1 MKKILNDKKEEML
14 QYEWKDYISILYWCV
29 SYMYME
35 LIFHIAIYGKVDSN
49 ILFPLTFAGLF
60 GMIVSLVV
68 SSIPLKAKKI
78 ISRVVLIMAELV
90 FIGQFIYYK
99 IFRVYF
105 SISSITGAKDAA
117 NFSDI
122 LISVVFKNFYMV
134 VLFMLPYIIF
144 SIFKKYILH
153 NIKIVSRRN
162 LINIVLII
170 LMLIMSASILANV
183 NQREKYSPKQLFFKE
198 NILELSMQKL
208 GVIVSSFKDVKA
220 VVSGQNNNM
229 GMEDP
234 GSIENLN
241 YMSKK
246 DLEGISREPNI
257 DKNVN
262 LKDIYYNSND
272 YYFRVTTSKIGKVV
286 PTYQN
291 KYTGMFKGY
300 NIVFVTAESLSK
312 FAISKEVTPTL
323 YKIFNEGFV
332 FNNFYNPLWY
342 HSTID
347 GEYVNCLSQYP
358 SPSRWCLKKSAD
370 TYQPYALGNVMN
382 SQGYKSYAYHDYSAA
397 YYDRT
402 KTHPNMGYEYKAI
415 GNGLNIQEHDGD
427 YSDFECMESV
437 CDEFIDNDKFN
448 VYFMSYSGHMPYE
461 TEKYSVEKNLN
472 FVSSKLKDSGYS
484 ENVISYIA
492 CQKELDNAL
501 EYLIQ
506 RLDEKGILDKTL
518 FIVAPDHFPYGLD
531 ISEYSELIGEDAA
544 RDNLEISKN
553 GLGIWCSAMD
563 KSVQVDK
570 LCSSVDILPTVL
582 NLMGIE
588 YDSRFLAGKDILS
601 DCEPLVIFSDKSFI
615 TDKVKYD
622 ASKDEVTYLVPK
634 DEVSDG
640 YVEEIINEVREK
652 SYLSEEILNT
662 DYYSVVY
669 GDGTR

>member
-1 MKKILNDKKEEML
+1 M
-14 QYEWKDYISILYWCV
+14 
-29 SYMYME
+29 
-35 LIFHIAIYGKVDSN
+35 LIFA
-49 ILFPLTFAGLF
+49 
-60 GMIVSLVV
+60 VS
-68 SSIPLKAKKI
+68 
-78 ISRVVLIMAELV
+78 
-90 FIGQFIYYK
+90 
-99 IFRVYF
+99 
-105 SISSITGAKDAA
+105 
-117 NFSDI
+117 
-122 LISVVFKNFYMV
+122 
-134 VLFMLPYIIF
+134 MLY
-144 SIFKKYILH
+144 
-153 NIKIVSRRN
+153 
-162 LINIVLII
+162 
-170 LMLIMSASILANV
+170 NV
-183 NQREKYSPKQLFFKE
+183 NQNQRYSPKQLFFKE

-208 GVIVSSFKDVKA
+208 GVIATSCNDVKA
-220 VVSGQNNNM
+220 VISGSNNAIELINP
-229 GMEDP
+229 D
-234 GSIENLN
+234 SIRNLN
-241 YMSKK
+241 YEMKK
-246 DLEGISREPNI
+246 DAEGIDRAPNI
-257 DKNVN
+257 DKNID
-262 LKDIYYNSND
+262 LKKIYYSSDD
-272 YYFRVTTSKIGKVV
+272 YDIQAVSAMLGKVE
-286 PTYQN
+286 PTYKN
-291 KYTGMFKGY
+291 KYTGMFSEY
-300 NIVFVTAESLSK
+300 NIIFVTAESLSK

-332 FNNFYNPLWY
+332 FTNFYNPLWY

-358 SPSRWCLKKSAD
+358 SPSRWCLKESAD

-382 SQGYKSYAYHDYSAA
+382 TQGYKSNAYHDFSAL

-427 YSDFECMESV
+427 YSDLECMESV
-437 CDEFIDNDKFN
+437 CDEFIGDDRFN
-448 VYFMSYSGHMPYE
+448 VYFMSYSGHMPYD
-461 TEKYSVEKNLN
+461 TKKYSIEKNID
-472 FVSSKLKDSGYS
+472 FVSSKLKDGGYS

-563 KSVQVDK
+563 KPVQFDK

-652 SYLSEEILNT
+652 SYLSEEILDT